1 MARAAVVCIALAAAR
16 CATAFVAVDG
26 GAAAAR
32 AATTARFAYVPDGMT
47 AAQYAQLKAKEKKER
62 ETKNFGRGGARGFE
76 SRSMTSFQ
84 YALERGEIALKDVP
98 YMQRGGSWDNKDL
111 KGKKG
116 WQQTNFGMRAFND
129 GNAKKLKENKYDKMY
144 NKLAKDKN
152 QLGNGRGKADWTTG
166 YARWG
171 PKSLEVKPSMS
182 DEAMWRVAG
191 AMSKK
196 EIARQ
201 GGRAGAKLSSDELAK
216 SQKKKNI
223 FGW

>member
-1 MARAAVVCIALAAAR
+1 MTR
-16 CATAFVAVDG
+16 CTS
-26 GAAAAR
+26 
-32 AATTARFAYVPDGMT
+32 
-47 AAQYAQLKAKEKKER
+47 
-62 ETKNFGRGGARGFE
+62 
-76 SRSMTSFQ
+76 SRSSP
-84 YALERGEIALKDVP
+84 ALPDRKYIPENLALLV
-98 YMQRGGSWDNKDL
+98 R
-111 KGKKG
+111 
-116 WQQTNFGMRAFND
+116 
-129 GNAKKLKENKYDKMY
+129 Y

-152 QLGNGRGKADWTTG
+152 QLGNGRGKADWTSG

-171 PKSLEVKPSMS
+171 PKSLEVKPAMS

-223 FGW
+223 FGF